1 MLLSQRWP
9 LCGSISQRKKNC
21 CHSAFCLTLH
31 LRNEGGSHIH
41 RSAPESAQ
49 GWARLSWGGWVAL
62 PLPLK
67 VMALVIQVLFT
78 LLSKG
83 PLKETS
89 SFLHTVSSSPLLI
102 HLDISYQGDNFDLLE
117 CGLWLTK
124 ENKLLASRFG
134 VWFWRGTKTFS
145 IRWGALTFLSGCKAN
160 YPCRWSSVIPV
171 LQHSLGLLWFPS
183 DNKDL

>member
-1 MLLSQRWP
+1 MLLSQGWP
-9 LCGSISQRKKNC
+9 LCGSISQRKKDC
-21 CHSAFCLTLH
+21 CHGAFCPTLH

-41 RSAPESAQ
+41 GSALENAQ
-49 GWARLSWGGWVAL
+49 GWTRLRWGGWVAL

-67 VMALVIQVLFT
+67 VMALVLWFCLHCCQ
-78 LLSKG
+78 KK
-83 PLKETS
+83 PLNETI

-160 YPCRWSSVIPV
+160 YPCRWSSVIAI
-171 LQHSLGLLWFPS
+171 LQRSLWLFWFPS
-183 DNKDL
+183 DNKDP